1 MYAIGISA
9 AALCKNRTLR
19 HMPSGSKTGRYF
31 HGICWDIARLSEM
44 TGLDNSG
51 QGKRNRESELF
62 FAETKKETI
71 GILTGLAVKFTR
83 RGPSV
88 DKLVFDFYTE
98 IERP

>member
-1 MYAIGISA
+1 MR
-9 AALCKNRTLR
+9 C
-19 HMPSGSKTGRYF
+19 MPSGLKTGRHF

-44 TGLDNSG
+44 PGRDDPG
-51 QGKRNRESELF
+51 QGRRNRESELF

-83 RGPSV
+83 MGASV

-98 IERP
+98 TERP